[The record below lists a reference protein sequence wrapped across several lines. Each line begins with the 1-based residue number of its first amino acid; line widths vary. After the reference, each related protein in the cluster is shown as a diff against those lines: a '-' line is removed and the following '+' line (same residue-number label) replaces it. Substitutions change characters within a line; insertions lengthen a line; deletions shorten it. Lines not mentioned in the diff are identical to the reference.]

1 MSVIKINVSTVI
13 GSGSL
18 ADSAK
23 TVVSSQRSRIRSVGR
38 QIDGRIRGTN
48 GISSRLDRVYS
59 DLRQAESRIGNLKNV
74 VEKCAIEYKKADMQI
89 KKLADSTADFPNPN
103 ASKAVEED
111 FISKLA
117 KAKSEKDRIA
127 DSIKGESKILKT
139 LSQFIKDKDASNDL
153 KLTSSALSYIASL
166 YTFYN
171 ADYGDTSDR
180 ISGGL
185 KIVKSSTSMWDGVY
199 KYLEKSLKTMDAA
212 RFGKKYQ
219 AIDGGVSLVGNLGG
233 FTGSAIDSFKILT
246 DKNSKGYEKI
256 SALLKNISSASD
268 VSQSIA
274 NLKWGQKVL
283 RRDIHAKYQWG
294 VAAKNAPKL
303 DKATTITAVL
313 GVVADTGIGAVN
325 KYGEVSAD
333 GFVDSRDF
341 AEIGISGSVH
351 GLASIVSPSV
361 VSDLTF
367 GLSNVVGL
375 PDSADAISDGIVNF
389 ADTKGVDFATSHRY
403 SSEYVKNTKFLA
415 DYADNPENN
424 AVLRVGASAVA
435 GTGMI
440 GAMAVDGISE
450 GCSWVGN
457 KISDGWQSIKNI
469 F

>member
-23 TVVSSQRSRIRSVGR
+23 TVVSSQRSRIRSVGG

-89 KKLADSTADFPNPN
+89 KKLADSTSDFPNPD
-103 ASKAVEED
+103 ASKAVGEN
-111 FISKLA
+111 FLSKLL
-117 KAKSEKDRIA
+117 KTKSEKEWIE
-127 DSIKGESKILKT
+127 DSIKGESKILKA
-139 LSQFIKDKDASNDL
+139 LSKLIEDKEASNDL

-171 ADYGDTSDR
+171 AEYNDTSDR

-219 AIDGGVSLVGNLGG
+219 AIVGGVSLVGSLSGL
-233 FTGSAIDSFKILT
+233 TGSAINSFKILT

-256 SALLKNISSASD
+256 SAILKNTSSASD
-268 VSQSIA
+268 VTQSIA

-283 RRDIHAKYQWG
+283 SRDIHAKYQWG

-303 DKATTITAVL
+303 DKVSTVTSVL

-351 GLASIVSPSV
+351 GLTSV
-361 VSDLTF
+361 VSGLTF
-367 GLSNVVGL
+367 GVSDVIGLS
-375 PDSADAISDGIVNF
+375 DSADAISDGIVNF